1 MKVKKV
7 IIFTDESFPH
17 GMAATNRIISYVK
30 GFTHHEVNT
39 EVICLRSTESID
51 NIKNRNVNGVYDG
64 MKYKYLSN
72 NTIKPKE
79 FLMKRVNNFYSNLYL
94 FFFSLRNIN
103 SSTVSIYYS
112 SHTIPAIILWLVNKI
127 KGGKLLKE
135 ESEHPEV
142 YLNGKGLVSKFLF
155 KNIQYKLFDVHLLM
169 TKNLISYFKTISKT
183 PALHVP
189 MTVDLKR
196 FDPKLRKHHPTINKI
211 LYTGQL
217 DDNKDGVDLLLKAF
231 STVVKKHPSYQ
242 LYLYGPAKSEDSM
255 QKYYDMVENLGITK
269 YVHFEGLVAR
279 EVITEKV
286 LNARL
291 LVLPRPDSLQAQNGF
306 PTKLGE
312 YLASENPTLVTSVG
326 EIPDYLTDG
335 KNSFIATPGD
345 IVSLEEKLLEIV
357 ENYNVA
363 IEVGK
368 NGRKAAETYF
378 NNINQT
384 KNILNFFK

>member
-1 MKVKKV
+1 
-7 IIFTDESFPH
+7 
-17 GMAATNRIISYVK
+17 
-30 GFTHHEVNT
+30 
-39 EVICLRSTESID
+39 
-51 NIKNRNVNGVYDG
+51 
-64 MKYKYLSN
+64 
-72 NTIKPKE
+72 
-79 FLMKRVNNFYSNLYL
+79 
-94 FFFSLRNIN
+94 
-103 SSTVSIYYS
+103 
-112 SHTIPAIILWLVNKI
+112 
-127 KGGKLLKE
+127 
-135 ESEHPEV
+135 
-142 YLNGKGLVSKFLF
+142 
-155 KNIQYKLFDVHLLM
+155 
-169 TKNLISYFKTISKT
+169 
-183 PALHVP
+183 
-189 MTVDLKR
+189 
-196 FDPKLRKHHPTINKI
+196 
-211 LYTGQL
+211 
-217 DDNKDGVDLLLKAF
+217 
-231 STVVKKHPSYQ
+231 
-242 LYLYGPAKSEDSM
+242 M

>member
-1 MKVKKV
+1 MKVEKI
-7 IIFTDESFPH
+7 IIFTDESFPN

-30 GFTHHEVNT
+30 GFLYHDVNT
-39 EVICLRSTESID
+39 EVICLRSTESKN
-51 NIKNRNVNGVYDG
+51 NIKNRDTKGAYDG
-64 MKYKYLSN
+64 MKYNYLSN
-72 NTIKPKE
+72 STIKPNSF
-79 FLMKRVNNFYSNLYL
+79 FLRRLRNFHSNLLLFFYSLK
-94 FFFSLRNIN
+94 NIN
-103 SSTVSIYYS
+103 NSTVSIYYS
-112 SHTIPAIILWLVNKI
+112 SHTIPAIILWVVNKI

-155 KNIQYKLFDVHLLM
+155 KNIQYKLFNVHLLM
-169 TKNLISYFKTISKT
+169 TKNLISYFKSISKI

-217 DDNKDGVDLLLKAF
+217 DDNKDGVDILLNAF
-231 STVVKKHPSYQ
+231 SIIVKKHSSYQ
-242 LYLYGPAKSEDSM
+242 LYLYGPAKSEESM
-255 QKYYDMVENLGITK
+255 QKYHDMVEEFGITK
-269 YVHFEGLVAR
+269 HVHFEGLVTR

-286 LNARL
+286 LNARI

-312 YLASENPTLVTSVG
+312 YLASGNPTLVTSVG
-326 EIPDYLTDG
+326 EIPDYLIDG
-335 KNSFIATPGD
+335 ENTFMAKPGD
-345 IVSLEEKLLEIV
+345 IQSLENKLLEII
-357 ENYNVA
+357 ENYDVA
-363 IEVGK
+363 KLVGK

-384 KNILNFFK
+384 KSIINFFK